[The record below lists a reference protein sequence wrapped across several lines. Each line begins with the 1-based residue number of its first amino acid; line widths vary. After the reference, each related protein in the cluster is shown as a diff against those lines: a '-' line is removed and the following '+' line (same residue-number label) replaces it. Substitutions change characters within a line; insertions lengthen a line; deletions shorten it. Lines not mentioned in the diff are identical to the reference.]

1 MGRFRQKRGA
11 TSGLPVLIAQASFG
25 HRGNS
30 QLPLPLYLH
39 LGSGMQRPKRRYAD
53 CTGLLFRCRFRT
65 RLNRVSNMRS
75 SVKCVALLCLL
86 LTFWSAFAFAA
97 HHHSKSTESAKC
109 TVCVAAH
116 SAAPK
121 ATTNLLK
128 ATFTPISTFRADPVS
143 GKQRFM
149 AFALSVRPPPAI

>member
-1 MGRFRQKRGA
+1 MSRASKVRF
-11 TSGLPVLIAQASFG
+11 V
-25 HRGNS
+25 
-30 QLPLPLYLH
+30 
-39 LGSGMQRPKRRYAD
+39 
-53 CTGLLFRCRFRT
+53 
-65 RLNRVSNMRS
+65 
-75 SVKCVALLCLL
+75 VKYVALLCLM

-97 HHHSKSTESAKC
+97 HHHSKGTDAARC

-143 GKQRFM
+143 AKQRFM